1 MPPAAG
7 VKKPT
12 PVAEGLCFPITEQVP
27 GGEPVRSTQVTG
39 KAIIAAAVKA
49 ADKDAAQKVVDE
61 KKWRFK
67 YKKHFVKMVEVGCKS
82 PDAALA
88 IANAGLD
95 YMYDNFDF
103 VRDGKTHTLRRALED
118 FKGTFSTGVI
128 KGTKQKPSAFELEVP
143 YNGTVLKGDAL
154 QQQLDKW
161 VRSGVI
167 EMSAG
172 SAISQV
178 AQSAPWLDL
187 STISS
192 RYFVLLGAGAA
203 MGPLQVLLALGANVI
218 AVDVPETVVPNIWH
232 RILDRARDSCGTLTF
247 PLKAGVEQKGLDH
260 EALCAAAGCD
270 LFKQT
275 PEVKN
280 WLLACHPKEKLVVG
294 GYAYIP
300 GEQFPRVALAMDAII
315 KYLTEKRQ
323 AAVAFLCTP
332 TDCHLV
338 PAAAHAAA
346 RAAHARAPL
355 WQTAFA
361 VLSNGSMCA
370 KNARKPVT
378 SEAGE
383 LLYPMDALVVAQGPN
398 YALAKRLQHWRAM
411 VARDIGCIVSSN
423 IAPSTKTASV
433 TQNKMFAYAY
443 EMLPC
448 WKPYEV
454 PGPETSN
461 AVMTALLLHD
471 LNEPMHAGNP
481 SMPLANPQ
489 QIFSQGG
496 FHGGTWRCAHT
507 FDSIG
512 TPAVILYYL
521 KFFVVKNYLLAYNV
535 LQALG
540 WALTF
545 YRAANHYAAPAGTSP
560 WSAFGETL
568 VTFQYL
574 AMLEV
579 LHALTGMVR
588 APVGP
593 TAIQI
598 ASRVAV
604 VAIADHIPAAQTAQ
618 CIYLFAFAWSFTEV
632 VRYSWYALNLLGKPP
647 AALTWLR
654 YSTFLVLYPAGVTG
668 ELLLYAAALPAL
680 DTIPVF
686 GGVTLGAVARY
697 AVFPGYV
704 PGLPGL
710 YFYMLTQ
717 RKKALASLRGAAKK
731 KSE

>member
-1 MPPAAG
+1 M
-7 VKKPT
+7 
-12 PVAEGLCFPITEQVP
+12 
-27 GGEPVRSTQVTG
+27 RSTQVTG

-49 ADKDAAQKVVDE
+49 ADADAAQKVVDE

-82 PDAALA
+82 PDAALS
-88 IANAGLD
+88 IAHAGLD

-103 VRDGKTHTLRRALED
+103 VRDGKTHTLRAALEEI
-118 FKGTFSTGVI
+118 KGTFATGTVR
-128 KGTKQKPSAFELEVP
+128 GTKPKPAGFELEVP

-154 QQQLDKW
+154 QRQLDKW
-161 VRSGVI
+161 VRQGVI
-167 EMSAG
+167 ELSAG
-172 SAISQV
+172 AAISQV
-178 AQSAPWLDL
+178 ANSKPWLDAGAAG
-187 STISS
+187 S

-218 AVDVPETVVPNIWH
+218 AVDVPETIVPGIWK
-232 RILDRARDSCGTLTF
+232 RILSTARNSCGTVTF
-247 PLKAGVEQKGLDH
+247 PLKAGTKPDGLS
-260 EALCAAAGCD
+260 EAQLCAAAGCN
-270 LFKQT
+270 LFTQT

-315 KYLTEKRQ
+315 KYLTEQRK

-346 RAAHARAPL
+346 RDNHRRAPL

-361 VLSNGSMCA
+361 VLSRGAMCA
-370 KNARKPVT
+370 KNARKPVV

-383 LLYPMDALVVAQGPN
+383 TLYPMDALVVPQGPN

-411 VARDIGCIVSSN
+411 VAREAGCIVSSN

-433 TQNKMFAYAY
+433 TQNKNFAYAY
-443 EMLPC
+443 EMLPA
-448 WKPYEV
+448 WRPYEV

-471 LNEPMHAGNP
+471 LNEPMHAGSP
-481 SMPLANPQ
+481 DMPLANPQ

-512 TPAVILYYL
+512 TPAVVLYYL
-521 KFFVVKNYLLAYNV
+521 NHFLVKNYLLAYNV

-540 WALTF
+540 WALVLKKAV
-545 YRAANHYAAPAGTSP
+545 AAYLAGPAAPWA
-560 WSAFGETL
+560 AFGASL

-579 LHALTGMVR
+579 LHALLGFVR

-593 TAIQI
+593 TAVQI

-604 VAIADHIPAAQTAQ
+604 VAIADAFPALHGLDA
-618 CIYLFAFAWSFTEV
+618 IYLLTFAWSFTEV
-632 VRYSWYALNLLGKPP
+632 VRYSWYALNLLGTPP
-647 AALTWLR
+647 SAHTWLR
-654 YSTFLVLYPAGVTG
+654 YSTFLVLYPAGVAG
-668 ELLLYAAALPAL
+668 ELLLYSAALPSL
-680 DTIPVF
+680 DGVKLL
-686 GGVTLGAVARY
+686 GGWSLGDVARY

-704 PGLPGL
+704 PGLPTL
-710 YFYMLTQ
+710 YLYMLQQ
-717 RKKALASLRGAAKK
+717 RGKALAKLRGGAKA